1 MRHPSETQETTFP
14 KQSKGTETY
23 FWSNDLVL
31 IMFRSLCSRLRNSFK
46 VAARWMRRTMAALS
60 EEILDDVFR
69 NPPQRQVEVESE
81 ADKAAAEGALL

>member
-1 MRHPSETQETTFP
+1 
-14 KQSKGTETY
+14 
-23 FWSNDLVL
+23 
-31 IMFRSLCSRLRNSFK
+31 
-46 VAARWMRRTMAALS
+46 MAALS